1 MERVPQTV
9 CGHRAPATAPQPSQ
23 GEKVAKGVKKQ
34 RAETDFYFD
43 NIRGESVVSQVKQ
56 PKQWGDSPLAL
67 PGRHKAPGLT
77 SISAG
82 GPRSPRLV
90 WLRH

>member
-1 MERVPQTV
+1 MERIPQTV
-9 CGHRAPATAPQPSQ
+9 CGQRAPATAPQPSQ

-56 PKQWGDSPLAL
+56 PKQWGGSPLVLA
-67 PGRHKAPGLT
+67 GRHKAPGLT
-77 SISAG
+77 SFSPG
-82 GPRSPRLV
+82 GPRIPGLV
-90 WLRH
+90 G